1 MNLGKK
7 RGRPAQ
13 KTVKNRTLQR
23 AIEIVGG
30 VKKLALELGVHPNN
44 VSDWL
49 YREPK
54 IPAHHVQ
61 KIVQATRG
69 LVKAEE
75 LRPDIFIPLEFS

>member
-1 MNLGKK
+1 MDLRKK

-13 KTVKNRTLQR
+13 KTVKNIALQR
-23 AIEIVGG
+23 AVVLVRG

-61 KIVQATRG
+61 KVVQATRG
-69 LVKAEE
+69 LIKAEE

>member
-1 MNLGKK
+1 MDLGKK
-7 RGRPAQ
+7 RGRPAKKVVQ
-13 KTVKNRTLQR
+13 NRALQQ
-23 AIEIVGG
+23 AIQVVGG

-54 IPAHHVQ
+54 IPARHAQ
-61 KIVQATRG
+61 KIVQVTRG
-69 LVKAEE
+69 LIKAEE